1 MVEGETSNS
10 LLSPEGMPFPGSIRV
25 VQMRDRHLGKTT
37 LEHFDGDG
45 SIGVQPKHRELLQ
58 RELQARK
65 ELGQA
70 KKVGIITFQELLPDC
85 VGALQ
90 EVGYTFSEDPA
101 HSEIVTGYYYNLRGA
116 NEFAGCDL
124 LALIGYPMP
133 NPQGTYE
140 EACALFQDDPEPIS
154 KEPAYYP
161 DRLHLRNGHSVTI
174 AHELFGYK
182 DPRLQALLRQKS
194 RAELYQAL
202 HRARP
207 FAPTTSVREILL
219 FTDVPVPGLPVDT
232 FFSRDGR
239 LFDYLWEHLIGGD
252 GEVTVP
258 ELVDGFL
265 AAGHESDGANRDS
278 LMRWV
283 KRNAHWI
290 MEATGTQFVPGINTR
305 AGIFLLDKS

>member
-1 MVEGETSNS
+1 
-10 LLSPEGMPFPGSIRV
+10 
-25 VQMRDRHLGKTT
+25 
-37 LEHFDGDG
+37 
-45 SIGVQPKHRELLQ
+45 
-58 RELQARK
+58 
-65 ELGQA
+65 
-70 KKVGIITFQELLPDC
+70 
-85 VGALQ
+85 
-90 EVGYTFSEDPA
+90 
-101 HSEIVTGYYYNLRGA
+101 
-116 NEFAGCDL
+116 
-124 LALIGYPMP
+124 
-133 NPQGTYE
+133 
-140 EACALFQDDPEPIS
+140 
-154 KEPAYYP
+154 
-161 DRLHLRNGHSVTI
+161 
-174 AHELFGYK
+174 
-182 DPRLQALLRQKS
+182 LQALLRQKS